1 MILAIFL
8 MLMCTASLT
17 LNEKLNVT
25 IYNRHPDIELTSPV
39 YFCDDWTYNEYPI
52 ERTVASAVMKISFR
66 LDFNKPGGIL
76 MYEVQRM
83 ENAKSDYQSSTDAT
97 SAEADEDTSKVM
109 RLLVAWRIEIFGES
123 RVHVILVEHN
133 NELVLNEDKLEQLY
147 DKVNEQFSGLYN
159 LSKSTW
165 LVGVN
170 IILEATYEVVR
181 KDLELKIAIS
191 KGVKDWNTGPALWID
206 PERQVSSLTVTYF
219 Y

>member
-97 SAEADEDTSKVM
+97 SAEADEDASKVM

>member
-1 MILAIFL
+1 

-97 SAEADEDTSKVM
+97 SAEADEDASKVM